1 MIAGGRGLAM
11 VSSHKR
17 PALSSVHQLTST
29 DVQKSSSPRS
39 GFRQRGERKD
49 AAKQFISALHD
60 AGVSFDDIAR
70 EVGDARMLRII
81 FKELG
86 LDVPSEMPQTKQPQS
101 TTMVGARPREQNVST
116 SAAALPALGSSL
128 NTTVAKPAIKPVP
141 KPVVVAQTPAS
152 ADRTAYLAK
161 LQAAKNKKNEAL
173 LANTS
178 SSPVVKPAISEALQA
193 PPSSVVDA
201 AAVNAALVQN
211 QTIVQQPKKAKVQTE
226 LIRKRLEALKGE
238 QARKQEAERLAN
250 AAATIEPNGAFMP
263 RPANFSALQ
272 TPSRSA
278 NTTPQVVAP
287 TYTPAA
293 QQPSAAPAQAFDFTS
308 QFPGLPG
315 LFMTGTPTQASAVPV
330 QFARPAALQEDV
342 SAPAGAVATADSA
355 HSDEAT
361 SAQASTPVEAEADF
375 PAYTSS
381 MPAKPNV
388 PSSGQATPKYPFNQN
403 RYDSND
409 DSVIIHVSD
418 EEESELDDMEED
430 DEAAPPPA
438 PKPVIT
444 KPGPL
449 RNFPTAGIASAS
461 TSAPAT
467 PGAMTP
473 GGSAYQRKL
482 QEIEDMNRRIAE
494 MQTQPRKGKAKAVSP
509 MHFEPTTGPT
519 DSLPG
524 LANALDSAS
533 GTATAAPPHSDEQQ
547 PVESSQQMEAKLAQL
562 EQEADVISEQRQA
575 ASQATESAVAQG
587 TIITSAPEVD
597 STTSSDDD
605 DAMDLSSG
613 DDDYSHQDIGG
624 NDAPMANADEDFD
637 ISTIPAGVCANQL
650 AMMSDSSSD
659 SDDSSA
665 DSGDGD
671 SEDDYEPAPADAQ
684 DDALG
689 HLSVSADSQMQDQ
702 AVPPSIAE
710 SGIISSTPVPQSTFS
725 PQELDLAPELQ
736 PSASEQA
743 PSDATPEVRHFWSR

>member
-1 MIAGGRGLAM
+1 MYN
-11 VSSHKR
+11 
-17 PALSSVHQLTST
+17 
-29 DVQKSSSPRS
+29 
-39 GFRQRGERKD
+39 
-49 AAKQFISALHD
+49 
-60 AGVSFDDIAR
+60 AGVSFDEIAR
-70 EVGDARMLRII
+70 EVGDARMLRIL

-86 LDVPSEMPQTKQPQS
+86 LHAPSEQPQTKQPQS
-101 TTMVGARPREQNVST
+101 TTVVVSRPREQKVST
-116 SAAALPALGSSL
+116 SAAALSALGSPL

-141 KPVVVAQTPAS
+141 KPVLVAKAPAS

-178 SSPVVKPAISEALQA
+178 SSPVLKPAISQVLQA
-193 PPSSVVDA
+193 PQSSAVDA
-201 AAVNAALVQN
+201 AAATAALVQN
-211 QTIVQQPKKAKVQTE
+211 QPAVQQPKKAKVQTE

-250 AAATIEPNGAFMP
+250 AAALIEANKTSVAPSVNLSAF
-263 RPANFSALQ
+263 Q
-272 TPSRSA
+272 TPIRSA
-278 NTTPQVVAP
+278 NGTPQVVAP
-287 TYTPAA
+287 TYNPAA
-293 QQPSAAPAQAFDFTS
+293 QQPLAAPAQPYDFTS

-315 LFMTGTPTQASAVPV
+315 LFMTGTPTQAPAVPV
-330 QFARPAALQEDV
+330 QFDRPAAPHEDV
-342 SAPAGAVATADSA
+342 TAPAGAVATADSS
-355 HSDEAT
+355 HSDEVM
-361 SAQASTPVEAEADF
+361 SDQASTPVEAEAEF

-388 PSSGQATPKYPFNQN
+388 PSSGQATPKHPFNQN

-430 DEAAPPPA
+430 DEAAPPA
-438 PKPVIT
+438 ASKPVIT

-449 RNFPTAGIASAS
+449 RNFPAAGVASAS

-467 PGAMTP
+467 PGATTP

-482 QEIEDMNRRIAE
+482 QEIEEMHRRIAQ
-494 MQTQPRKGKAKAVSP
+494 MQTQPRKVKAKAASP
-509 MHFEPTTGPT
+509 MRLEPTTDAT

-524 LANALDSAS
+524 LASALDSAS
-533 GTATAAPPHSDEQQ
+533 VAARAAPPQSDEQQ

-575 ASQATESAVAQG
+575 ASQATQPTVPHE
-587 TIITSAPEVD
+587 TTITSAPEAD

-613 DDDYSHQDIGG
+613 DDDYSHQDMGG
-624 NDAPMANADEDFD
+624 NNAPMADADGDFD
-637 ISTIPAGVCANQL
+637 ITTLPAGVCANEL

-659 SDDSSA
+659 SDDSST
-665 DSGDGD
+665 DSEDEG
-671 SEDDYEPAPADAQ
+671 SEDDYEPAPADPQ
-684 DDALG
+684 DDDDALR
-689 HLSVSADSQMQDQ
+689 HSSVSADSQTQDQ
-702 AVPPSIAE
+702 AVLSSIAE
-710 SGIISSTPVPQSTFS
+710 SGIVSSTPVPQTTFS
-725 PQELDLAPELQ
+725 PQDLDLAPELQ

-743 PSDATPEVRHFWSR
+743 PSDATPEVRHSASLDESGVY